1 MKIELIKNGDPR
13 LKKVC
18 DEVKD
23 FENKEFYQDLIN
35 QIKEVSIKLF
45 AFAAAAP
52 QFGVNKRM
60 ILMISAV
67 EKKVNNLKELEEF
80 ETDYKITPYFNPKI
94 TVTRG
99 LQFYYE
105 ACMSTGDAIGKV
117 PRPYYIEID
126 YQDIDGNHHHRAA
139 EDFEAIVF
147 CHEIDHLDGIEFTD
161 KAIDL
166 IYDVGVE
173 QRIEIRKNN
182 PKEIITQDL
191 DFNQALK
198 QYYIDITNNLSIEE
212 KDRLRKL
219 IENKSCT
226 NCSNMSCRVNTDIY
240 GLDACI
246 AWNNEELIGKA
257 KVLKKEN

>member
-23 FENKEFYQDLIN
+23 FKNKEFYQDLIN
-35 QIKEVSIKLF
+35 QIKDISVNLY

-67 EKKVNNLKELEEF
+67 EKKVNNIKELEEF
-80 ETDYKITPYFNPKI
+80 KTDYKTTPYFNPKI
-94 TVTRG
+94 TKMEG
-99 LQFYYE
+99 LQFFYE
-105 ACMSTGDAIGKV
+105 ACMSTGNTVGKV
-117 PRPYYIEID
+117 PRPYRIEVD
-126 YQDIDGNHHHRAA
+126 YQDIDGNYHHKIF

-147 CHEIDHLDGIEFTD
+147 CHENDHLDGIEFID

-166 IYDVGVE
+166 IYDTTLE
-173 QRIEIRKNN
+173 QKIEIRKNN
-182 PKEIITQDL
+182 PKEIISKDM
-191 DFNQALK
+191 DFEQALR
-198 QYYIDITNNLSIEE
+198 QYYIDIANNLSIEE
-212 KDRLRKL
+212 KERLRKL

-226 NCSNMSCRVNTDIY
+226 NCSNMPCKVNTDIY

-246 AWNNEELIGKA
+246 AWNNEELIGQA
-257 KVLKKEN
+257 KVLKR